1 MASARPDSASRTR
14 EGLERLFEW
23 FGEVDAPQIDGTL
36 YREMCRGIVGDA
48 DLLDMASRAPATQ
61 PPPNLLFAAVH

>member
-36 YREMCRGIVGDA
+36 YREMWRGIVGDA
-48 DLLDMASRAPATQ
+48 DLLDMA
-61 PPPNLLFAAVH
+61 